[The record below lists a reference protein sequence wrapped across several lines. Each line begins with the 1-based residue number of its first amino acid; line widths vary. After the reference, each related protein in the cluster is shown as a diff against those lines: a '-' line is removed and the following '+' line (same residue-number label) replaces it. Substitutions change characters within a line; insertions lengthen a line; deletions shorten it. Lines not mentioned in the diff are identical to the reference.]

1 MIICSGSTTRCDANK
16 RSPLGPPCFHTGDGE
31 RHLRKGERPQCQR
44 CCLLQ
49 RTLPL
54 WRCAATRGPGQHQIQ
69 VGHVQHRVRLFLHTS
84 WTDGALSNTPRTSY
98 DCFEI
103 FAGSSVYNDG
113 DGGYE
118 NVSLSPNHSCH
129 EHDTD
134 CFKDCLLWS
143 LSRCQRWL

>member
-1 MIICSGSTTRCDANK
+1 MIAVVQQPCCDANK
-16 RSPLGPPCFHTGDGE
+16 RLAYRPAVLLH
-31 RHLRKGERPQCQR
+31 RRWRKTSTKRRTTPMSEVLLASTDPTTLAVRSNARARPTSNSSGTC
-44 CCLLQ
+44 
-49 RTLPL
+49 TTPSKTFP
-54 WRCAATRGPGQHQIQ
+54 TR
-69 VGHVQHRVRLFLHTS
+69 
-84 WTDGALSNTPRTSY
+84 WTDRALSNTPRTSY

-118 NVSLSPNHSCH
+118 NVSLSPNHSCY

-143 LSRCQRWL
+143 LPRCQRRL